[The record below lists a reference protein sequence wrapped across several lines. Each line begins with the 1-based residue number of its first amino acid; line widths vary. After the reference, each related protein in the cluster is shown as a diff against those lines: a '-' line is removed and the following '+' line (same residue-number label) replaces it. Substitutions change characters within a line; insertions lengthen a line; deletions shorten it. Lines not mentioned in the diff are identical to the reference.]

1 MKRFGI
7 KTNVWAATI
16 HWEALYKLAAKQ
28 NIKYAEVS
36 KFPSV
41 QRDLALV
48 LDKHISYADIER
60 IAIKQCGAVL
70 KKVDLFD
77 VYIDAKLGENK
88 KSYAINLLFQD
99 ESKTLTDDKM
109 ESVMKRLTDALQSE
123 CQATVRM

>member
-1 MKRFGI
+1 
-7 KTNVWAATI
+7 
-16 HWEALYKLAAKQ
+16 
-28 NIKYAEVS
+28 
-36 KFPSV
+36 
-41 QRDLALV
+41 
-48 LDKHISYADIER
+48 
-60 IAIKQCGAVL
+60 
-70 KKVDLFD
+70 